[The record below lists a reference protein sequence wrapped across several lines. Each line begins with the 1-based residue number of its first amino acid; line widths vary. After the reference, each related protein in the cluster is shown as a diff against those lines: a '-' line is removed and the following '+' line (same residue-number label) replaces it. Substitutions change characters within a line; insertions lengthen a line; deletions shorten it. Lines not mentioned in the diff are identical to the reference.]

1 VQFALAAFI
10 ANMGLRSDT
19 EKPLKLLTQVQ
30 FEGHPSL
37 VHAAALAMM
46 QAVLS
51 CVWSGLR
58 IHVLR

>member
-1 VQFALAAFI
+1 
-10 ANMGLRSDT
+10 MGLRSDT

-30 FEGHPSL
+30 LEGQPSL

-46 QAVLS
+46 QVVLS

-58 IHVLR
+58 IDVLR

>member
-1 VQFALAAFI
+1 MAAFI

-30 FEGHPSL
+30 LEGQPSL

-46 QAVLS
+46 HVVLS